1 LADLHNKCTC
11 DSDADDNKNDVSGG
25 IFEVQCVWWKNNG
38 YKLLIYLGLRK
49 TVGFKMF
56 DKYIVIRHAWYAF
69 SSFEIQLLSFFQ
81 GSLIFGESDVKM
93 HFCSTYGAHENLY
106 EFTVWTNLG

>member
-1 LADLHNKCTC
+1 MTLKIKVINNKW
-11 DSDADDNKNDVSGG
+11 KND
-25 IFEVQCVWWKNNG
+25 G
-38 YKLLIYLGLRK
+38 YKLLIYLRLRK

-56 DKYIVIRHAWYAF
+56 DKYIIIRHAWYAF

-93 HFCSTYGAHENLY
+93 HQLCARF
-106 EFTVWTNLG
+106 